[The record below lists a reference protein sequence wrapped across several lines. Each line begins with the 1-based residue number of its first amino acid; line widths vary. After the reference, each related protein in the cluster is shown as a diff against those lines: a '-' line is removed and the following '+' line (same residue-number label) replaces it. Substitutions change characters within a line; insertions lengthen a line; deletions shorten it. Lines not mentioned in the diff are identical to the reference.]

1 MKHFFVLLF
10 LLSLHTN
17 IKAQVQVIKTNEKIV
32 YHYEPTGSQDRY
44 ELVII
49 NTYGNDPVRH
59 NYLLYAP
66 AFTIIKHASDN
77 KPPNLSSVVPYLD
90 TLLSVMHKDHPEVEL
105 RSLEIAPPLY
115 WEDVLVKHIKAFGQN
130 KEWIKNGVIE
140 KVVANAALMSQIM
153 LEEHVYSAIE
163 PVLKK
168 SGYEISGINGL
179 SIGLYGPKLLKRE
192 AGYIYTGKPYIPM
205 PNEFSLSLKKQKND

>member
-10 LLSLHTN
+10 ILSLHTN
-17 IKAQVQVIKTNEKIV
+17 IRAQVQVIKSNEKIV
-32 YHYEPTGSQDRY
+32 YNYKTTGIQDRY
-44 ELVII
+44 ELIII
-49 NTYGNDPVRH
+49 NTYGNDSVHH

-66 AFTIIKHASDN
+66 AFAIIKHASDN
-77 KPPNLSSVVPYLD
+77 TTPNLSSVAPYLD
-90 TLLSVMHKDHPEVEL
+90 TLLSTMLKDHPEVEL

-115 WEDVLVKHIKAFGQN
+115 WKDVLAKHIKAFGQS
-130 KEWIKNGVIE
+130 KEWIKKGVIE
-140 KVVANAALMSQIM
+140 KVVANGALMNQVI

-168 SGYEISGINGL
+168 SGYEISSICGL
-179 SIGLYGPKLLKRE
+179 SIALYGPKLLKRE